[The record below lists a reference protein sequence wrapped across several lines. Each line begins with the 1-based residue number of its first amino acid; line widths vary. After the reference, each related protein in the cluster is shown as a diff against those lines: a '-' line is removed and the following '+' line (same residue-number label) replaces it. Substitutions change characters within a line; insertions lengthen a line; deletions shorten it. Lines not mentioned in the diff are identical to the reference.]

1 MSFVGDILVFAPLSV
16 QGMPK
21 EAAVLAITMAVIL
34 VFACIL
40 ESPEQVILAIAG
52 TAGAFL

>member
-1 MSFVGDILVFAPLSV
+1 VGDILVFAPLSV